1 MSGGAG
7 PTAADPGPDASPAI
21 PAQAGI
27 RIARLAGSDPDFDS
41 RLAQLLAGNETLDPE
56 LTATVSAI
64 LKNVRDNGVAAL
76 LEYTNRFDRRRA
88 GPGDLEVAQVALEQA
103 AATIPQDL
111 RQALERAAARIR
123 EYHQRQE
130 GRSWT
135 YEDRDGS
142 TLGQR
147 VTPLDRV
154 GIYVPGGKAAYPSSA
169 LMNAI
174 PAQVAGVGEIIMAV
188 PAVNDEINPVVLAAA
203 HVAGVHRV
211 FSIGGAQ
218 AIAALAWGAG
228 PVPAVDKIV
237 GPGNRYVAAA
247 KRLVFGVVGIDMIA
261 GPSEVVIVADG
272 SADPDWVAM
281 DMFAQAEHDEDAR
294 AMLVTTDA
302 GLPARVEASIDR
314 LIGGMER
321 AAIIR
326 ASMENNGALILAED
340 VQQACDI
347 VNRLAP
353 EHLELAVRDPDGYLE
368 GIRHAGAIFLGHF
381 AAEALGDY
389 CAGPNHVL
397 PTGRTARFSSPL
409 GVYDFQKRTSLV
421 ECTPASASRLAE
433 TATVLARA
441 EGLTAHA
448 RAAELRIRGSE

>member
-1 MSGGAG
+1 M
-7 PTAADPGPDASPAI
+7 
-21 PAQAGI
+21 I
-27 RIARLAGSDPDFDS
+27 RITRLADSDPQFEN
-41 RLAQLLAGNETLDPE
+41 RFAQLLAGNETLDPE

-64 LKNVRDNGVAAL
+64 LSNVRDNGVTAL
-76 LEYTNRFDRRRA
+76 VEYTNRFDHRSA
-88 GPGDLEVAQVALEQA
+88 GAGDLEVAETSLQQALA
-103 AATIPQDL
+103 AIAPDL
-111 RQALERAAARIR
+111 RQALESAAERIR
-123 EYHQRQE
+123 EYHQHQIAQ
-130 GRSWT
+130 SWS
-135 YEDRDGS
+135 YRDQDGS

-147 VTPLDRV
+147 ITPLDRV
-154 GIYVPGGKAAYPSSA
+154 GIYVPGGKAAYPSSV

-174 PAQVAGVGEIIMAV
+174 PAQVADVGEIIMVV

-203 HVAGVHRV
+203 QLAGVDKV

-218 AIAALAWGAG
+218 AIAALAYGVG

-261 GPSEVVIVADG
+261 GPSEVVIVADE
-272 SADPDWVAM
+272 SADPDWIAM

-294 AMLVTTDA
+294 AILVTTDA
-302 GLPARVEASIDR
+302 SLPERVEVSINQQ
-314 LIGGMER
+314 IAQMER
-321 AAIIR
+321 ADIIR
-326 ASMENNGALILAED
+326 TAIVNNGALIRAGGME
-340 VQQACDI
+340 QACAI

-353 EHLELAVRDPDGYLE
+353 EHLELAVQDPDRYLE

-409 GVYDFQKRTSLV
+409 GVYDFQKRSSLI
-421 ECTPASASRLAE
+421 ECSAASASELAR

-441 EGLTAHA
+441 EGLSAHA
-448 RAAELRIRGSE
+448 RSAALRMK

>member
-1 MSGGAG
+1 M
-7 PTAADPGPDASPAI
+7 
-21 PAQAGI
+21 I
-27 RIARLAGSDPDFDS
+27 RITRLADSDPQFEN
-41 RLAQLLAGNETLDPE
+41 RFAQLLAGNETLDPE

-64 LKNVRDNGVAAL
+64 LSNVRDNGVTAL
-76 LEYTNRFDRRRA
+76 VEYTNRFDHRSA
-88 GPGDLEVAQVALEQA
+88 GAGDLEVAETSLQQALA
-103 AATIPQDL
+103 AIAPDL
-111 RQALERAAARIR
+111 RQALESAAARIR
-123 EYHQRQE
+123 EYHQHQIAQ
-130 GRSWT
+130 SWS
-135 YEDRDGS
+135 YRDQDGS

-147 VTPLDRV
+147 ITPLDRV
-154 GIYVPGGKAAYPSSA
+154 GIYVPGGKAAYPSSV

-174 PAQVAGVGEIIMAV
+174 PAQVAGVGEIIMVV

-203 HVAGVHRV
+203 QVAGVDKV

-218 AIAALAWGAG
+218 AIAALAYGAG

-261 GPSEVVIVADG
+261 GPSEVVIVADE
-272 SADPDWVAM
+272 SADPDWIAM

-294 AMLVTTDA
+294 AILVTTDA
-302 GLPARVEASIDR
+302 SLPERVEVSINQQ
-314 LIGGMER
+314 IAQMER
-321 AAIIR
+321 ADIIR
-326 ASMENNGALILAED
+326 TAIVNNGALIRAGGVE
-340 VQQACDI
+340 QACAI

-353 EHLELAVRDPDGYLE
+353 EHLELAVQDPDRYLE

-409 GVYDFQKRTSLV
+409 GVYDFQKRSSLV
-421 ECTPASASRLAE
+421 ECSAASASELAR

-441 EGLTAHA
+441 EGLSAHA
-448 RAAELRIRGSE
+448 RSAALRMK

>member
-1 MSGGAG
+1 M
-7 PTAADPGPDASPAI
+7 
-21 PAQAGI
+21 I
-27 RIARLAGSDPDFDS
+27 RITRLADSDPQFEN
-41 RLAQLLAGNETLDPE
+41 RFAQLLAGNETLDPE

-64 LKNVRDNGVAAL
+64 LSNVRDNGVTAL
-76 LEYTNRFDRRRA
+76 VEYTNRFDHRSA
-88 GPGDLEVAQVALEQA
+88 GAGDLEVAETSLQQALA
-103 AATIPQDL
+103 AIAPDL
-111 RQALERAAARIR
+111 RQALESAAERIR
-123 EYHQRQE
+123 EYHQHQIAQ
-130 GRSWT
+130 SWS
-135 YEDRDGS
+135 YRDQDGS

-147 VTPLDRV
+147 ITPLDRV
-154 GIYVPGGKAAYPSSA
+154 GIYVPGGKAAYPSSV

-174 PAQVAGVGEIIMAV
+174 PAQVAGVGEIIMVV

-203 HVAGVHRV
+203 QVAGVDKV

-218 AIAALAWGAG
+218 AIAALAYGAG

-261 GPSEVVIVADG
+261 GPSEVVIVADE
-272 SADPDWVAM
+272 SADPDWIAM

-294 AMLVTTDA
+294 AILVTTDA
-302 GLPARVEASIDR
+302 SLPERVEVSINQQ
-314 LIGGMER
+314 IAQMER
-321 AAIIR
+321 ADIIR
-326 ASMENNGALILAED
+326 TAIVNNGALIRAGGME
-340 VQQACDI
+340 QACAI

-353 EHLELAVRDPDGYLE
+353 EHLELAVVDPDRYLE

-409 GVYDFQKRTSLV
+409 GVYDFQKRSSLI
-421 ECTPASASRLAE
+421 ECSAASASELAR

-441 EGLTAHA
+441 EGLSAHA
-448 RAAELRIRGSE
+448 RSAALRMK

>member
-1 MSGGAG
+1 MAG
-7 PTAADPGPDASPAI
+7 
-21 PAQAGI
+21 
-27 RIARLAGSDPDFDS
+27 IARLSVSDPDFES
-41 RLAQLLAGNETLDPE
+41 SFAQLLSGNEILDRE

-64 LKNVRDNGVAAL
+64 LHDVRDNGVTAL
-76 LEYTNRFDRRRA
+76 VEYTNRFDRRVA
-88 GPGDLEVAQVALEQA
+88 GPGDLEVPQEALEQA
-103 AATIPQDL
+103 VTAIPGDL
-111 RQALERAAARIR
+111 RRALEGAAERIGA
-123 EYHQRQE
+123 YHLHQA
-130 GRSWT
+130 GGSWSF
-135 YEDRDGS
+135 EDRDGS

-147 VTPLDRV
+147 ITPLDRV
-154 GIYVPGGKAAYPSSA
+154 GIYVPGGKAAYPSTV

-174 PAQVAGVGEIIMAV
+174 PARVAGVGEIVMTA
-188 PAVNDEINPVVLAAA
+188 PAPDGEPDPAVLAAA
-203 HVAGVHRV
+203 RIAGVDRV
-211 FSIGGAQ
+211 FSVGGAQ
-218 AIAALAWGAG
+218 AVAALAFGAG

-261 GPSEVVIVADG
+261 GPSEVVIVADD
-272 SADPDWVAM
+272 SADPDWIAM

-302 GLPARVEASIDR
+302 SLPARVEAAAGR
-314 LIGGMER
+314 LLPRMER
-321 AAIIR
+321 AGIIR
-326 ASMENNGALILAED
+326 AALENNGAMILVED
-340 VQQACDI
+340 MQQACDI

-353 EHLELAVRDPDGYLE
+353 EHLELALKDPAGCLE

-409 GVYDFQKRTSLV
+409 GVYDFQKRTSVV
-421 ECTPASASRLAE
+421 ECTPESASRLAE

-448 RAAELRIRGSE
+448 RAAELRIKNN